1 MGRKSKRKDRAYITA
16 SEWKQQGGGKGTTN
30 NKNQEE
36 GFRRLPF
43 HCCAIGF
50 TPIPVVS
57 SSKEEEEGSGVNAV
71 VTDDGTV
78 MDIANAVPY
87 IRQHHTHPVTGEP
100 LELKD
105 LTRITFHTNADGE
118 ICCPVLGKV
127 FHDNSHI
134 VAIKSSGHVYSWE
147 AVEELCLKPKSLKD
161 LITDEPFK
169 RSDIIHIQDPD
180 ADMEKRN
187 MAMFDHVKNEK
198 RVGGGLDGGGNVRVV
213 SSDAQRALDALG
225 TSEAALAFEGGGGG
239 KKAEAVLLQV
249 HQKNKQASNVEEK
262 PSPSYYSSEPV
273 RSRGDL
279 VTFKPGTATWNTDE
293 ISVQHTVEIHGGKVL
308 PMPYSYQYKT
318 SHTST
323 GAASKSFTSTAM
335 NVSTKNELDKELV
348 QLQPKHKGYVRMHTT
363 LGDLNI
369 ELHCDIV
376 PRTCENFMALAAGEY
391 YTGTKFHRSIPH
403 FMIQGG
409 DPTGTGKGG
418 GSVFC
423 SSSSSSSGSQ
433 KRGACMMKDE
443 FDSRLTHNARGVLS
457 MANSGPNTNGSQF
470 FILYKSAHH
479 LDSKHTVFG
488 KVVGGFDVLTKME
501 QVPTDEQDVPVED
514 IKIIGCTIFVNP
526 YTDLIQEQQQ
536 EEEKKRRME
545 SAKAHVPSIDS
556 LDAIMM
562 SHSTRRGKGENISGG
577 HGSGVGRYLKQPAAV
592 TMNTGNGNSQ
602 GAPPQYIASARK
614 KQKKATTL
622 TNFDAFS

>member
-16 SEWKQQGGGKGTTN
+16 SEWKAQQGAGHGSQS
-30 NKNQEE
+30 QET
-36 GFRRLPF
+36 FRRLPF
-43 HCCAIGF
+43 NCCAIGF
-50 TPIPVVS
+50 TPIPVTP
-57 SSKEEEEGSGVNAV
+57 KNANEENDTNAV

-78 MDIANAVPY
+78 MDITNAVPY
-87 IRQHHTHPVTGEP
+87 ITKHHTHPVTGEP
-100 LELKD
+100 LALKD

-127 FHDNSHI
+127 FHENSHI

-147 AVEELCLKPKSLKD
+147 AVEELCIKPKSLRD

-169 RSDIIHIQDPD
+169 KSDIIHIQDPNVD
-180 ADMEKRN
+180 VGSGKRN
-187 MAMFDHVKNEK
+187 MATFDHVKNDK
-198 RVGGGLDGGGNVRVV
+198 RAGVGNDDLGGVRVV

-225 TSEAALAFEGGGGG
+225 TSEATLAFQGGGGG
-239 KKAEAVLLQV
+239 KKAEAALLQV
-249 HQKNKQASNVEEK
+249 TRQQHNESSSLGKTN
-262 PSPSYYSSEPV
+262 PSYYSSEPV

-279 VTFKPGTATWNTDE
+279 VKFKPGTATWNTD
-293 ISVQHTVEIHGGKVL
+293 IVQNSSAAAETLHHGGKVL
-308 PMPYSYQYKT
+308 PTPFSYRYKT
-318 SHTST
+318 SHTTT

-348 QLQPKHKGYVRMHTT
+348 QLKPKNKGYVRMHTT
-363 LGDLNI
+363 LGDINI

-376 PRTCENFMALAAGEY
+376 PRTCENFLALAAGEY

-418 GSVFC
+418 ASVF
-423 SSSSSSSGSQ
+423 STETSPY
-433 KRGACMMKDE
+433 MKDE

-457 MANSGPNTNGSQF
+457 MANSGPHTNGSQF

-501 QVPTDEQDVPVED
+501 GVPTDEQDVPVED
-514 IKIIGCTIFVNP
+514 IKITGCTVFVNP
-526 YTDLIQEQQQ
+526 YTDLIQQ
-536 EEEKKRRME
+536 EEEEEERKRKAE
-545 SAKAHVPSIDS
+545 SAKAPDTIDS

-562 SHSTRRGKGENISGG
+562 SHSTRTGRHGKDENASNGC
-577 HGSGVGRYLKQPAAV
+577 GVGRYLKQAQTV
-592 TMNTGNGNSQ
+592 HHKNNDQ
-602 GAPPQYIASARK
+602 APKPQFLSAKK
-614 KQKKATTL
+614 KQKTNTL
-622 TNFDAFS
+622 TNFDAFT